1 MSVTINLGGLHRLT
15 SGQTRVKT
23 VKVEGNTVGQCLE
36 GLVKQFPKIK
46 PRLFDDKGRL
56 HNYVEIY
63 VNQESAYP
71 EELAKAVRDGDE
83 LHIMEL
89 VAGG

>member
-1 MSVTINLGGLHRLT
+1 MSVTINLGGLHRFAD
-15 SGQTRVKT
+15 GQAT

-46 PRLFDDKGRL
+46 PRLFDKKGRL
-56 HNYVEIY
+56 RNYVEIY

-71 EELAKAVRDGDE
+71 DELAKAVRDGDE
-83 LHIMEL
+83 LHLMEL

>member
-1 MSVTINLGGLHRLT
+1 MSVTISLGGLHRFAD
-15 SGQTRVKT
+15 GQAT

-46 PRLFDDKGRL
+46 PQLFDKQGKL

-83 LHIMEL
+83 LHITMII
-89 VAGG
+89 AGG

>member
-1 MSVTINLGGLHRLT
+1 MSVTINLDGLHQLT
-15 SGQTRVKT
+15 SGQTTVKT
-23 VKVEGNTVGQCLE
+23 VKVKGNTVGQCLE

-46 PRLFDDKGRL
+46 PQLFDKNGKL

>member
-15 SGQTRVKT
+15 SGQAT

-46 PRLFDDKGRL
+46 PQLFDKQGKL

-83 LHIMEL
+83 LHITMII
-89 VAGG
+89 AGG

>member
-1 MSVTINLGGLHRLT
+1 MSVTINLGGLHRFT
-15 SGQTRVKT
+15 DGQAA

-36 GLVKQFPKIK
+36 AMAKQFPKIK
-46 PRLFDDKGRL
+46 PRLFDKKGRL
-56 HNYVEIY
+56 RNYVELYI
-63 VNQESAYP
+63 NQESASP
-71 EELAKAVRDGDE
+71 EELARAVRDRDE